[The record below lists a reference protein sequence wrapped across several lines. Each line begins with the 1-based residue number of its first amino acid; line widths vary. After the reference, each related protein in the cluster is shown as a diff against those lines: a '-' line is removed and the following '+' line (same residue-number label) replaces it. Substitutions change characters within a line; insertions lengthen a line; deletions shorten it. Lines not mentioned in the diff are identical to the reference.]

1 MLYPA
6 AAEETWERLNTVID
20 HAVAA
25 RPACLQARDLMREAE
40 PDWFQRPDM
49 VGYVAYA
56 DRLAGTLR
64 KVGDHLD
71 YLAELG
77 VTYLHLMPLLRSR
90 EGENDGGYAV
100 ASYDEVE
107 PRLGTMADLAALA
120 AQLHERDMNLCIDLV
135 LNHTAAE
142 HPWAVAARAGHPTY
156 RRFYF
161 FFPDR
166 TLPDRYEQTL
176 REVFPTFAPGNFT
189 WLEDAQ
195 QWAWTTFNEFQW
207 DLDWSNPDVFVAM
220 AEVMLNLANQG
231 VDAVRLDAVPFMWKR
246 EGTDCENLPE
256 VHELLRALRALMAI
270 AAPATIFKA
279 EAIVPPDQLTPYLGS
294 GDPEHHECELAYHNQ
309 LMVLLWSSL
318 ATGEAQMMTNSLR
331 RVAAIPS
338 HASWVTYVRCH
349 DDIGWA
355 ITDEA
360 AASMG
365 WNGFDHRNFLN
376 RFYSGEFPTSFARGE
391 VFQFNPETGDGRIS
405 GSAASLCGIELALAD
420 NDPTHLD
427 IACRRLELVYAVA
440 YAFGGI
446 PLLYMGDELG
456 LRNDHTYLAD
466 PAHRD
471 DNRWMH
477 RPVMDWSVAERRR
490 TPGTIEARLFE
501 MFAGLARDRAKCEA
515 LHGAGRVELPGSADP
530 HVLSLV
536 RRHPHR
542 GSFAMI
548 ANFGAATVAVSIASL
563 GLERARLVRSGG
575 ASVDADTMV
584 LPPLAYAWLSAE

>member
-1 MLYPA
+1 
-6 AAEETWERLNTVID
+6 
-20 HAVAA
+20 
-25 RPACLQARDLMREAE
+25 MREAE

-49 VGYVAYA
+49 VGYVAYT
-56 DRLAGTLR
+56 DRFAGTLR
-64 KVGDHLD
+64 DVGEHLD
-71 YLAELG
+71 YLSELG

-90 EGENDGGYAV
+90 DGENDGGYAV

-107 PRLGTMADLAALA
+107 PRLGTMADLAGLA
-120 AQLHERDMNLCIDLV
+120 AQLHEREMNLCVDLV

-142 HPWAVAARAGHPTY
+142 HPWAAAARAGDPTY
-156 RRFYF
+156 RPFYF
-161 FFPDR
+161 FFADR
-166 TLPDRYEQTL
+166 TMPDRYERTL

-189 WLEDAQ
+189 WLDDAR
-195 QWAWTTFNEFQW
+195 QWVWTTFNEYQW

-220 AEVMLNLANQG
+220 VEVMLNLANQG
-231 VDAVRLDAVPFMWKR
+231 VDALRLDAVPFMWKR

-256 VHELLRALRALMAI
+256 VHELLRTLRAVMAI
-270 AAPATIFKA
+270 AAPSMVFKA
-279 EAIVPPDQLTPYLGS
+279 EAIVPPDQLTPYLGA

-331 RVAAIPS
+331 RVAAIPT

-365 WNGFDHRNFLN
+365 WNGSDHRNFLN
-376 RFYSGEFPTSFARGE
+376 RFYSGEFPISFARGE

-405 GSAASLCGIELALAD
+405 GSAASLCGIELALEQD
-420 NDPTHLD
+420 DRIHLD
-427 IACRRLELVYAVA
+427 IACRRLELVYATA

-456 LRNDHTYLAD
+456 LRNDHSYLAD
-466 PAHRD
+466 PAHRS

-477 RPVMDWSVAERRR
+477 RPIMDWTVAERRNQQ
-490 TPGTIEARLFE
+490 GTLEARLFE
-501 MFAGLARDRAKCEA
+501 MFAGLARDRAACEP
-515 LHGAGRVELPGSADP
+515 LHGAGRLELPEPIDP
-530 HVLSLV
+530 HVLTFV
-536 RRHPHR
+536 RRHPDR
-542 GSFAMI
+542 GSFGMV
-548 ANFGAATVAVSIASL
+548 ANFGSATRAVPFAAL
-563 GLERARLVRSGG
+563 GLHGARVVRKGST
-575 ASVDADTMV
+575 SVEAGLLTV
-584 LPPLAYAWLSAE
+584 PPLGYAWLVAD